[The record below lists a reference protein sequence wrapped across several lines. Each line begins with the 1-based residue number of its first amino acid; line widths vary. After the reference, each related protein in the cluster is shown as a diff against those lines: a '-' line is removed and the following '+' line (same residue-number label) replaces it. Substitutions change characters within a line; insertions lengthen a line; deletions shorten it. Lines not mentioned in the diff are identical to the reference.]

1 MASDLF
7 NIPGAIEANPAS
19 SWVKVLG
26 ATISSDGNF
35 ATGGLNTVYHWLD
48 AGIDP
53 VKQFTQV
60 QIPAEIALT
69 SANTFGGGLRLQEGA
84 SSGYVPYYYKG
95 GSIYGWAVIMRIDS
109 GAMVPLGSPIQ
120 TSPPPLSL
128 RFEADGNQLVLK
140 KMAAGDS
147 DWVTIRTATDATYP
161 TGKVGLISAHP
172 SSGFFL
178 DAWEAGSLTL
188 PSTAGMLL
196 RGVGA

>member
-7 NIPGAIEANPAS
+7 SVAGAIEANPAS

-26 ATISSDGNF
+26 ATISSDGQF
-35 ATGGLNTVYHWLD
+35 ATGGVNTVYHWLD

-53 VKQFTQV
+53 AKQFTQV

-95 GSIYGWAVIMRIDS
+95 GSIYGWAVMMQIDG

-120 TSPPPLSL
+120 TSTPPLSL

-140 KMAAGDS
+140 KKAAGDA

-161 TGKVGLISAHP
+161 TGRVGLISAHP

-178 DAWEAGSLTL
+178 DAWEAGSLTH

>member
-7 NIPGAIEANPAS
+7 NIPGAIEANPTS

-26 ATISSDGNF
+26 ATISSDGQF
-35 ATGGLNTVYHWLD
+35 ATGGVQSLYHWLD
-48 AGIDP
+48 ESIHP
-53 VKQFTQV
+53 SKQYTQV

-69 SANTFGGGLRLQEGA
+69 SANTFSGGLRLQDGVR
-84 SSGYVPYYYKG
+84 SGYAAYYYKG
-95 GSIYGWAVIMRIDS
+95 GSVYGWVMLLRVDN
-109 GAMVPLGSPIQ
+109 GTMVPLGSGLQID
-120 TSPPPLSL
+120 PPPLSL
-128 RFEADGNQLVLK
+128 RFEVEGSQLVLK
-140 KMAAGDS
+140 KMAAGDA

-178 DAWEAGSLTL
+178 DAWEAGSLST
-188 PSTAGMLL
+188 PSVAGMLL

>member
-7 NIPGAIEANPAS
+7 SVAGAIEANPAS

-26 ATISSDGNF
+26 ATVSSDGNF
-35 ATGGLNTVYHWLD
+35 ATGGVHTLYHWLD
-48 AGIDP
+48 MSIHP
-53 VKQFTQV
+53 SKQYTQV
-60 QIPAEIALT
+60 QIPVEMAVAN
-69 SANTFGGGLRLQEGA
+69 ANTFGGGLRLQDGVR
-84 SSGYVPYYYKG
+84 SGYAAYYYKG
-95 GSIYGWAVIMRIDS
+95 ASEYGWAAILRIND
-109 GAMVPLGSPIQ
+109 GSMASVGGGIQ

-140 KMAAGDS
+140 KKAAGDA

-172 SSGFFL
+172 SAGFFL
-178 DAWEAGSLTL
+178 DTWEAGSLTL

>member
-7 NIPGAIEANPAS
+7 SIAGAIEANPAS

-35 ATGGLNTVYHWLD
+35 ATGGVNAVYHWLD

-53 VKQFTQV
+53 AKQFTQV

-69 SANTFGGGLRLQEGA
+69 SANTFGGGLRLQD
-84 SSGYVPYYYKG
+84 SVRSGYAAYYYKG
-95 GSIYGWAVIMRIDS
+95 GSVYGWVMLLRVDN
-109 GAMVPLGSPIQ
+109 GTMVPLGSGLQID
-120 TSPPPLSL
+120 PPPLSL

-140 KMAAGDS
+140 KKAAGDA
-147 DWVTIRTATDATYP
+147 DWVIIRTATDATYA

-178 DAWEAGSLTL
+178 DTWEAGSLTL